1 MRLCVRQS
9 RAKQRLND
17 VNVETKIH
25 HARDDPGDRMAQYAK
40 ELVNLPAMV
49 RDKTV
54 LESFFSAVRAH
65 RITVE
70 PKIAYSLLKAGAA
83 SSPAS
88 RVNNA
93 RRESAV

>member
-1 MRLCVRQS
+1 MGLCFRHS
-9 RAKQRLND
+9 RTKQRHNEE
-17 VNVETKIH
+17 NVETKMH
-25 HARDDPGDRMAQYAK
+25 VARDNQGDRMAQYTK
-40 ELVNLPAMV
+40 ELVNLPAMG
-49 RDKTV
+49 REKTV
-54 LESFFSAVRAH
+54 LESFFSAARAR

-70 PKIAYSLLKAGAA
+70 SKIAYSLLKAGAA